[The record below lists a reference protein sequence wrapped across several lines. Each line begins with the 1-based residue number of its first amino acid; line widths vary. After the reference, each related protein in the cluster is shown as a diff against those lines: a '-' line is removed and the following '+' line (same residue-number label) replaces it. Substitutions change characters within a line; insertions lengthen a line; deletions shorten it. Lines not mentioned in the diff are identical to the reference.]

1 MTKKE
6 LEEMLANKED
16 ELSFDLR
23 KVDEAKQRLIL
34 NVKMIDEYLA
44 KEKNKEKQKLFTGL
58 KEEFGYIYDILD
70 LIELP
75 F

>member
-6 LEEMLANKED
+6 LEEMIANKDD
-16 ELSFDLR
+16 ELSFALR
-23 KVDEAKQRLIL
+23 KVDETKQRIIL
-34 NVKMIDEYLA
+34 NVNMIEEYLA

-58 KEEFGYIYDILD
+58 KEEFKYLYDILD
-70 LIELP
+70 FIELP

>member
-6 LEEMLANKED
+6 LEEMLSNKDD
-16 ELSFDLR
+16 ELSFALK
-23 KVDEAKQRLIL
+23 KVDETKQRIIL
-34 NVKMIDEYLA
+34 NVKMIEEYLA

-58 KEEFGYIYDILD
+58 KEEFKYIYDILD

>member
-6 LEEMLANKED
+6 LEELVANKDE
-16 ELSFDLR
+16 ELSFALG
-23 KVDEAKQRLIL
+23 KVDETKKKIIL
-34 NVKMIDEYLA
+34 NVEMINEYLE

-58 KEEFGYIYDILD
+58 REEFKYLYDILD

>member
-6 LEEMLANKED
+6 LEEMLSNKDD
-16 ELSFDLR
+16 ELSFALK
-23 KVDEAKQRLIL
+23 KVDETKQRIIL
-34 NVKMIDEYLA
+34 NVNMIEEYLT

-58 KEEFGYIYDILD
+58 KEEFKYIYDILD